1 MPQELD
7 LSRSVH
13 DLAAQNPGFTQVMA
27 SIGFT
32 DITKPAALETVGR
45 VMTVPRG
52 CAIKGISL
60 DDAVRAFEDAGFV
73 VANAGGLGD
82 KTPATPSIAGE
93 RNAATSAGAAPD
105 GSAADEPEPAPL
117 SPSQPSGATP
127 HDASAPGEKIEGLD
141 EAGRAK
147 LLESYVARLSAGEQ
161 LEAVRADFVTNF
173 ADVDAGEI
181 ARAEQSLIEG
191 GAKIDDVQRLCDV
204 HSALFHGAT
213 REERIANAEEAVMG
227 SLASG
232 SGADDFKTK
241 VLSAIPGH
249 PVHVLA
255 AENEAIASQSA
266 RTRKA
271 LGTDAATDELRTLC
285 ALGIHYAKKGDL
297 IYPILKL
304 RHGYSGPSD
313 VMWGV
318 DDEIRAELGWL
329 LAASQRDASWLERA
343 NALLTRIDEMTYKE
357 ANILLPL
364 CAQNLTDDEWLQMY
378 VDMRGYDLC
387 LIKDAG
393 TWQTGERYL
402 AQWSEAA
409 EGGMGGS
416 PAGDSDGAATPGEV
430 HLASGS
436 LTVAQLDAML
446 NTLPL
451 EVTFVDGDDIN
462 RYWNDD
468 GEKKLFKRPSSALGR
483 EVWSCHPPKVQPM
496 VRSVI
501 QTLRSGSQDSVDV
514 WMQKEG
520 EPVLVRYM
528 AVRDRSGA
536 YLGTLEVVQRM
547 GFARDHFGA

>member
-13 DLAAQNPGFTQVMA
+13 DLAAQNPGFTRVMA

-73 VANAGGLGD
+73 VANAGGRGD
-82 KTPATPSIAGE
+82 KTPATPSTAGE

-117 SPSQPSGATP
+117 SPSQPSDATP
-127 HDASAPGEKIEGLD
+127 HDAPAPGEKIEGLD

-161 LEAVRADFVTNF
+161 LEAVRADFVANF

-318 DDEIRAELGWL
+318 DDEIRAELGSL

-387 LIKDAG
+387 LIQDAG

-409 EGGMGGS
+409 EGGMGVS

-430 HLASGS
+430 RLASGS

-468 GEKKLFKRPSSALGR
+468 GEKKLFKRPPSALGR

>member
-13 DLAAQNPGFTQVMA
+13 DLAAQNPGFTRVMA

-73 VANAGGLGD
+73 VANAGGRGD
-82 KTPATPSIAGE
+82 KTPATPSTAGE

-161 LEAVRADFVTNF
+161 LEAVRADFVANF

-329 LAASQRDASWLERA
+329 LAASQLDASWLERA

-409 EGGMGGS
+409 EGGMGVS
-416 PAGDSDGAATPGEV
+416 PASDSDGAATPGEV
-430 HLASGS
+430 RLASGS

-468 GEKKLFKRPSSALGR
+468 GEKKLFKRPPSALGR